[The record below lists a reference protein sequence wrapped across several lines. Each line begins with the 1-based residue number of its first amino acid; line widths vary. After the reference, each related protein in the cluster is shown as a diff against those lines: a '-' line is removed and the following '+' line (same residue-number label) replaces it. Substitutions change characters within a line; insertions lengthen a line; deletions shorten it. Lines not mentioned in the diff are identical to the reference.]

1 MATRRLPESSREMYV
16 RKPVVSDKVLV
27 AASHS
32 PVTRAGCQHRG
43 WVHSVLSAIRKLAR
57 KIKKNVATSESVLRV
72 PQAPFEQRLRDKL
85 VGVHEKHEFRGRKG
99 KCEVP
104 GAADVPPDVLAHS
117 DDGGAHVASSH
128 FFKHGARGMVHWGA
142 IVNN

>member
-1 MATRRLPESSREMYV
+1 
-16 RKPVVSDKVLV
+16 
-27 AASHS
+27 
-32 PVTRAGCQHRG
+32 
-43 WVHSVLSAIRKLAR
+43 VHSVPSAIRKLAR

-85 VGVHEKHEFRGRKG
+85 VGVHEKHEFGGRKG

-128 FFKHGARGMVHWGA
+128 FFKHGARGLVHRGA